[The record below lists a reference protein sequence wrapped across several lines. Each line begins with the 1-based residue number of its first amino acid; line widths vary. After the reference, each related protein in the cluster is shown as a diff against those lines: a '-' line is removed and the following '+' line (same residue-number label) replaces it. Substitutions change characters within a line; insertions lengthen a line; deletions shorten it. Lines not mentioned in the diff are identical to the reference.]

1 LQFGFLLAHP
11 LIAHRLVLGRIRVDL
26 GAVERHVPKLHQ
38 SSPPDSPSARQQ
50 NPLFPRQAPSI
61 CITTMREN
69 TSNQQRSVGSKM
81 LFETSLAV
89 HVDVFAIPFV
99 Q

>member
-1 LQFGFLLAHP
+1 MKA
-11 LIAHRLVLGRIRVDL
+11 ATSVALGTD
-26 GAVERHVPKLHQ
+26 
-38 SSPPDSPSARQQ
+38 SSCDPEDIISKHES
-50 NPLFPRQAPSI
+50 SI

-81 LFETSLAV
+81 LFETALAV
-89 HVDVFAIPFV
+89 YVDVFAIPFV